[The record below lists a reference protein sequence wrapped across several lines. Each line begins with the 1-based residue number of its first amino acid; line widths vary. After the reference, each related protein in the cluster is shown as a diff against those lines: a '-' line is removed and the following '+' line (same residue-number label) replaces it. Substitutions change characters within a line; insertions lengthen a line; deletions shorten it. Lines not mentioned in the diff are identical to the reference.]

1 MSTRSKLLKS
11 IYEKYPYLLK
21 RDIDKFF
28 SIMIQEIKNAC
39 RRSDGVEFRNWFSMR
54 VKIQKPSTRRN
65 PRTGDLVQVGS
76 KNIIR
81 FKISQELFKRINEK

>member
-28 SIMIQEIKNAC
+28 SIIIQETKNAC
-39 RRSDGVEFRNWFSMR
+39 RRSDGVEFRNWFSVR

-65 PRTGDLVQVGS
+65 PRTGDPVQVGS
-76 KNIIR
+76 KKLIR
-81 FKISQELFKRINEK
+81 FKMSKELFKRINEK